1 MPKSIICRHF
11 WNFLFSLN
19 VRWIL
24 LTIGDENNSEQA
36 NGRVD
41 RALLQTTKLETEMMT
56 QTRSETKKQ
65 IRTLEAAYTV
75 AYAECRRWEDRDRE
89 LADTIWEECQ
99 TIERQIRELREGLD
113 G

>member
-1 MPKSIICRHF
+1 
-11 WNFLFSLN
+11 LN

-24 LTIGDENNSEQA
+24 LSIADENNSDRA

-41 RALLQTTKLETEMMT
+41 RALLLTPKLETETMMQ

-65 IRTLEAAYTV
+65 IRTLEAGYKV
-75 AYAECRRWEDRDRE
+75 AYAEFRRWEDRDRE